1 MKATMQ
7 LPEGYRLYQT
17 IDLEKNRRQMI
28 IANALAI
35 ILAIGSFIPMAVWA
49 PEDAAFVDEISE
61 LLLLAAGILGY
72 VLLHEAVHGVCFR
85 VFSGEKPRF
94 GWKSV
99 YAYAAS
105 DAYYPKGP
113 YLTIAL
119 APVVLWGVVLAVLAA
134 ALPTEWY
141 WPLQVIQLMNLS
153 GAAGDL
159 YVTWL
164 LCRMPAD
171 VLVQDAGVAM
181 QVFGPDANQK

>member
-7 LPEGYRLYQT
+7 LPEGYRLRQT

-28 IANALAI
+28 IVNVLAVI
-35 ILAIGSFIPMAVWA
+35 VAVVSFVPMAIWE
-49 PEDAAFVDEISE
+49 PEGAAFVDDISE
-61 LLLLAAGILGY
+61 ILLLTGGILGY
-72 VLLHEAVHGVCFR
+72 VLLHEAVHGVCFWF
-85 VFSGEKPRF
+85 FSGERPSF
-94 GWKSV
+94 GWKSA

-119 APVVLWGVVLAVLAA
+119 APVLLWGAVLAVLAA

-164 LCRMPAD
+164 LCRMPRGI
-171 VLVQDAGVAM
+171 LVQDAGVAM
-181 QVFGPDANQK
+181 QVFGPSEKHE